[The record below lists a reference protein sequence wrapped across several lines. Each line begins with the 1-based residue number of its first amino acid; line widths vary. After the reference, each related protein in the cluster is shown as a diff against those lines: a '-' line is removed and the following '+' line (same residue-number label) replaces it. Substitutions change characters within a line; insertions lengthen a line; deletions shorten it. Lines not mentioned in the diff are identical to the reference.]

1 VQWLILFERP
11 CDRSL
16 TEALRFAKMNF
27 LLLLL
32 PSLLGALN
40 AILVRP
46 FRAWVGWLNAFLSL
60 LACGA
65 ALSFAGLA
73 VSEID
78 VPVFGPGQFLRADGL
93 SALLMVLVTSVAT
106 LTLVLSPGLGRH
118 TRYDTSQLRRYHI
131 FINLF
136 IAAMLLAVSANNVG
150 IMWVALEAT
159 TVFSALII
167 PLRLS
172 KESVEASWKY
182 ILIGSVGIALAF
194 AGTVLSYFDF
204 VALSGRVEN
213 ALNWPVLRATA
224 PLLHPEVMRLSF
236 VFILVGYGT
245 KAGIAPMHT
254 WKPDA
259 YGESPSSLSALMS
272 SALFAVAMYAIL
284 RWKIVVDACVGGH
297 FADNLLLALGT
308 LSILIGSFS
317 VVLARNYKRL
327 LAYSGVEHTGLI
339 CLGLGLGPLG
349 VFAALLHL
357 INHTAVKSTLFFLVR
372 GIEFKYGSPL
382 IKDVRG
388 MRRVMPWTAGL
399 FAAGMLAL
407 TGLPP
412 FGLFVSEFALF
423 RAGFSTKHFWLMG
436 VALALLVVA
445 FVSFINHLNKML
457 YGPVPEGVDLGE
469 LDSRSW
475 VIPLLVPLSAL
486 VILGLTIPPHLT
498 TLLNRI
504 MEIVSK

>member
-1 VQWLILFERP
+1 VAFSDI
-11 CDRSL
+11 
-16 TEALRFAKMNF
+16 NF

-32 PSLLGALN
+32 PSLLGALF

-46 FRAWVGWLNAFLSL
+46 FRAWVGWLNAFVSL
-60 LACGA
+60 LGFAA
-65 ALSFAGLA
+65 ALSFGARA
-73 VSEID
+73 VSGIEAS
-78 VPVFGPGQFLRADGL
+78 VFGPGEFLRADGL
-93 SALLMVLVTSVAT
+93 SALLMVLVTAVAT
-106 LTLVLSPGLGRH
+106 LTLFLSPGLGPE
-118 TRYDTSQLRRYHI
+118 TRYDPSQLRRYHI

-136 IAAMLLAVSANNVG
+136 IAAMLLAVVANNVG
-150 IMWVALEAT
+150 LMWVAIEAT

-167 PLRLS
+167 PLRLT

-224 PLLHPEVMRLSF
+224 PLLHSEVMRISF

-259 YGESPSSLSALMS
+259 YGESPSSLGALMS

-284 RWKIVVDACVGGH
+284 RWKIVVDACVKGH
-297 FADNLLLALGT
+297 FADNLLLALGM

-317 VVLARNYKRL
+317 VVLVRNYKRM
-327 LAYSGVEHTGLI
+327 LAYSSVEHAGLI

-357 INHTAVKSTLFFLVR
+357 INHTAAKSMMFFLVR
-372 GIEFKYGSPL
+372 GIELKYGSPL

-388 MRRVMPWTAGL
+388 MLRVMPWTGGL
-399 FAAGMLAL
+399 FAAGILAL
-407 TGLPP
+407 IGLPP

-423 RAGFSTKHFWLMG
+423 RAGFAMNHPWLMG
-436 VALALLVVA
+436 VALALLAVA
-445 FVSFINHLNKML
+445 FVSFISQLNRML
-457 YGPVPEGVDLGE
+457 YGSVPEGVNSAEVDGWG
-469 LDSRSW
+469 RMM
-475 VIPLLVPLSAL
+475 PLFVPLSVL
-486 VILGLTIPPHLT
+486 VVLGLTLPTSIVA
-498 TLLNRI
+498 LLNRI

>member
-1 VQWLILFERP
+1 LLLR
-11 CDRSL
+11 
-16 TEALRFAKMNF
+16 EALRVAKMSF

-32 PSLLGALN
+32 PSLLGALI

-46 FRAWVGWLNAFLSL
+46 FRAWVGWLNAFVSL

-65 ALSFAGLA
+65 ALSLA
-73 VSEID
+73 DSAVNEID
-78 VPVFGPGQFLRADGL
+78 APVFGPGEFMRADGL
-93 SALLMVLVTSVAT
+93 AALLAVLVTTIAT
-106 LTLVLSPGLGRH
+106 LTLFLSPGLGRQ
-118 TRYDTSQLRRYHI
+118 TRYDISQLRRYHI

-172 KESVEASWKY
+172 KRSVEASWKY

-259 YGESPSSLSALMS
+259 YGESPSSLGALMS
-272 SALFAVAMYAIL
+272 SALFAVAIYAIL
-284 RWKIVVDACVGGH
+284 RWKIVVDACVGGR
-297 FADNLLLALGT
+297 FSDNLLLALGM
-308 LSILIGSFS
+308 LSLLIGSFS

-327 LAYSGVEHTGLI
+327 LAYSGVEHAGLI

-357 INHTAVKSTLFFLVR
+357 INHTAVKSLLFFLVR
-372 GIEFKYGSPL
+372 GIEFRYGSPL

-388 MRRVMPWTAGL
+388 MLRVMPWTGGL
-399 FAAGMLAL
+399 FAIGILAL
-407 TGLPP
+407 IGLPP
-412 FGLFVSEFALF
+412 FGLFISEFALF
-423 RAGFSTKHFWLMG
+423 RAGFGAKHYWLMG
-436 VALALLVVA
+436 GTLMLLIVA
-445 FVSFINHLNKML
+445 FVSFINHLNNML
-457 YGPVPEGVDLGE
+457 YGPVPEGVNAGE
-469 LDSRSW
+469 LDSPYL
-475 VIPLLVPLSAL
+475 IPFLVPLSVL
-486 VILGLTIPPHLT
+486 VILGVTMPAPLAK
-498 TLLNRI
+498 LLNRI
-504 MEIVSK
+504 MEIVSR

>member
-1 VQWLILFERP
+1 MR
-11 CDRSL
+11 
-16 TEALRFAKMNF
+16 F

-32 PSLLGALN
+32 PSLVGALL

-46 FRAWVGWLNAFLSL
+46 FRAWVGWLNAFVSFVAL
-60 LACGA
+60 GA
-65 ALSFAGLA
+65 ALSFASLA
-73 VSEID
+73 ITGVAA
-78 VPVFGPGQFLRADGL
+78 PVFGPGEFLRADGL
-93 SALLMVLVTSVAT
+93 SALLMVLVTAVST
-106 LTLVLSPGLGRH
+106 LALFLSPGLGRQ
-118 TRYDTSQLRRYHI
+118 TRYDPSQLLRYHI

-167 PLRLS
+167 PLRLT
-172 KESVEASWKY
+172 KWSVEASWKY

-204 VALSGRVEN
+204 VSLSGRVEN
-213 ALNWPVLRATA
+213 ALNWPVLRATG

-259 YGESPSSLSALMS
+259 YGESPSSLGALMS

-284 RWKIVVDACVGGH
+284 RWKIVADTCVGGQ
-297 FADNLLLALGT
+297 FTNNLLLALGI
-308 LSILIGSFS
+308 LSIVIGSLS

-327 LAYSGVEHTGLI
+327 LAYSSVEHAGLI

-349 VFAALLHL
+349 IFAALLHL
-357 INHTAVKSTLFFLVR
+357 INHTVVKSLMFFLVR
-372 GIEFKYGSPL
+372 GIEFKYGSPQ

-388 MRRVMPWTAGL
+388 MLKVMPWTSAL
-399 FAAGMLAL
+399 FTLGILAL
-407 TGLPP
+407 IGLPP

-423 RAGFSTKHFWLMG
+423 RAGFTNKHYWLMG
-436 VALALLVVA
+436 VTLMLLVVA
-445 FVSFINHLNKML
+445 FISFINHLNNML
-457 YGPVPEGVDLGE
+457 YGPVPDGVTAGE
-469 LDSRSW
+469 IDNRAWFS
-475 VIPLLVPLSAL
+475 PLLLPLSVL
-486 VILGLTIPPHLT
+486 VILGLIMPAPLG

-504 MEIVSK
+504 MEIVSQ

>member
-1 VQWLILFERP
+1 M
-11 CDRSL
+11 
-16 TEALRFAKMNF
+16 TF

-32 PSLLGALN
+32 PSLLGALI
-40 AILVRP
+40 AIVVRP
-46 FRAWVGWLNAFLSL
+46 FRAWVGWLNALISL
-60 LACGA
+60 VAVGA
-65 ALSFAGLA
+65 ALSFAAGAISGLA
-73 VSEID
+73 A
-78 VPVFGPGQFLRADGL
+78 PVFGPGEFLRADSL
-93 SALLMVLVTSVAT
+93 SALLMVLVTAVST
-106 LTLVLSPGLGRH
+106 LTLFLSPGLGRQ
-118 TRYDTSQLRRYHI
+118 TRYEEPQLWRYHI

-136 IAAMLLAVSANNVG
+136 IAAMLLAVTANNVG

-172 KESVEASWKY
+172 KWSVEASWKY

-259 YGESPSSLSALMS
+259 YGESPSSLGALMS
-272 SALFAVAMYAIL
+272 SALFAVAMYALL
-284 RWKIVVDACVGGH
+284 RWKMVVDACVGGH
-297 FADNLLLALGT
+297 FSDNLFIALGL
-308 LSILIGSFS
+308 LSLLIGSFS

-327 LAYSGVEHTGLI
+327 LAYSGIEHAGLI

-357 INHTAVKSTLFFLVR
+357 INHTAVKSLLFFLVR
-372 GIEFKYGSPL
+372 AIEFKYGSPL

-388 MRRVMPWTAGL
+388 MLKVMPWTSVL
-399 FAAGMLAL
+399 FAVGVLAL
-407 TGLPP
+407 IGLPP

-423 RAGFSTKHFWLMG
+423 RAGFANRHYWLMATTL
-436 VALALLVVA
+436 VLLVVA
-445 FVSFINHLNKML
+445 FISFISHLNNML
-457 YGPVPEGVDLGE
+457 YGPVPEGASVGE
-469 LDSRSW
+469 LDSRRW
-475 VIPLLVPLSAL
+475 LIPLLAPLSLL
-486 VILGLTIPPHLT
+486 VILGLTMPASLGA
-498 TLLNRI
+498 LLNRI

>member
-1 VQWLILFERP
+1 M
-11 CDRSL
+11 
-16 TEALRFAKMNF
+16 TF

-32 PSLLGALN
+32 PSLLGAL
-40 AILVRP
+40 ISIVVRP
-46 FRAWVGWLNAFLSL
+46 FRAWVGWFNAFVSL
-60 LACGA
+60 VAVGA

-73 VSEID
+73 IRGIV
-78 VPVFGPGQFLRADGL
+78 VPIFGPGDFLRADGL
-93 SALLMVLVTSVAT
+93 SALLMVLVTAVST
-106 LTLVLSPGLGRH
+106 LTLFLSPGLGRQ
-118 TRYDTSQLRRYHI
+118 TRYEGPQLQRYHI

-167 PLRLS
+167 PLRLT
-172 KESVEASWKY
+172 KWSVEASWKY

-204 VALSGRVEN
+204 VALSGRLEN

-259 YGESPSSLSALMS
+259 YGESPSSLGALMS
-272 SALFAVAMYAIL
+272 SVLFAVAMYALL
-284 RWKIVVDACVGGH
+284 RWKMVVDACVGGH
-297 FADNLLLALGT
+297 FSDNVFIALGM
-308 LSILIGSFS
+308 LSLVIGSFS

-327 LAYSGVEHTGLI
+327 LAYSGVEHAGLI

-349 VFAALLHL
+349 VFAAFLHL
-357 INHTAVKSTLFFLVR
+357 INHTAVKSLLFFLVR
-372 GIEFKYGSPL
+372 AIEFKFGSPL

-388 MRRVMPWTAGL
+388 ILKVMPWTAGL
-399 FAAGMLAL
+399 FAVGILAL
-407 TGLPP
+407 IGLPP

-423 RAGFSTKHFWLMG
+423 RAGFATRHYWLMAATL
-436 VALALLVVA
+436 VLLVVA
-445 FVSFINHLNKML
+445 FISFISHLNNML
-457 YGPVPEGVDLGE
+457 YSAVPEGVNLGE
-469 LDSRSW
+469 LDSPAW
-475 VIPLLVPLSAL
+475 LIPLLAPLSVL
-486 VILGLTIPPHLT
+486 VILGVTMPTSLSA
-498 TLLNRI
+498 LLNRI
-504 MEIVSK
+504 MEIVFQ

>member
-1 VQWLILFERP
+1 M
-11 CDRSL
+11 S
-16 TEALRFAKMNF
+16 F

-32 PSLLGALN
+32 PSLLGALI

-46 FRAWVGWLNAFLSL
+46 FRAWVGWLNAFVSL

-65 ALSFAGLA
+65 ALSLA
-73 VSEID
+73 DSAINEID
-78 VPVFGPGQFLRADGL
+78 APVFGPGEFLRADGL
-93 SALLMVLVTSVAT
+93 AALLAVLVTTIAT
-106 LTLVLSPGLGRH
+106 LTLFLSPGLGRQ

-167 PLRLS
+167 PLRLT

-259 YGESPSSLSALMS
+259 YGESPSTLGALMS
-272 SALFAVAMYAIL
+272 SALFSVAIYTIL
-284 RWKIVVDACVGGH
+284 RWKVVVDAATG
-297 FADNLLLALGT
+297 DRYTDRMLLALGM
-308 LSILIGSFS
+308 LSLLIGSFS
-317 VVLARNYKRL
+317 VVLAINCNRL
-327 LAYSGVEHTGLI
+327 PACACVEHGGLI
-339 CLGLGLGPLG
+339 WLCLGIVPHRG
-349 VFAALLHL
+349 FAALLHL
-357 INHTAVKSTLFFLVR
+357 IHHTTVK
-372 GIEFKYGSPL
+372 
-382 IKDVRG
+382 
-388 MRRVMPWTAGL
+388 
-399 FAAGMLAL
+399 
-407 TGLPP
+407 
-412 FGLFVSEFALF
+412 
-423 RAGFSTKHFWLMG
+423 
-436 VALALLVVA
+436 
-445 FVSFINHLNKML
+445 
-457 YGPVPEGVDLGE
+457 
-469 LDSRSW
+469 
-475 VIPLLVPLSAL
+475 
-486 VILGLTIPPHLT
+486 
-498 TLLNRI
+498 
-504 MEIVSK
+504 